1 MPDPTI
7 PKADWLAYG
16 IFGTALFLVLKLHL
30 LPALLSGLL
39 VYALVMLLVP
49 VLRVP
54 SLGRDA
60 TRLLAVALIAIATIG
75 LVTGAGFGIVAFVRT
90 GSESLPKLAQS
101 MAAIIEGSRD
111 QLPPWALAY
120 LPADAEELRLFTVE
134 WLRTHADRF
143 GVAGA
148 GLGRAIAHIITGM
161 VAGALIAL
169 ETAVPKETPGTLSV
183 SLRARA
189 RALGLAFR
197 NVVFAQ
203 VWISAFNTLLTAI
216 YLAVALPALGV
227 NLPFTKTL
235 IAITFLAGLMPILG
249 NLVSNT
255 AIFVV
260 SLSQSLGLAVASLA
274 YLVVIHKLE
283 YFLNA
288 RIIGGHIRAKAW
300 ELLIVMILMEASF
313 GLGGLIAAPIIY
325 AYVKD
330 ELRALRLI

>member
-1 MPDPTI
+1 MQTPTI
-7 PKADWLAYG
+7 PKADWLGYG
-16 IFGTALFLVLKLHL
+16 IFGGALFLVLKLHL

-49 VLRVP
+49 MLRVP
-54 SLGRDA
+54 TLGRDG
-60 TRLLAVALIAIATIG
+60 TRLLAVALIAIATIAI
-75 LVTGAGFGIVAFVRT
+75 VTGVGFGIVAFVRT
-90 GSESLPKLAQS
+90 GSEGLPKLAQS
-101 MAAIIEGSRD
+101 MAGIIEGSRD
-111 QLPPWALAY
+111 QLPAWALAY
-120 LPADAEELRLFTVE
+120 LPTDAEELRLFTVE
-134 WLRTHADRF
+134 WLRTHANSF

-148 GLGRAIAHIITGM
+148 GVGRGIAHIITGM

-169 ETAVPKETPGTLSV
+169 ETAVPKEAPGALSV

-189 RALGLAFR
+189 RRLGLAFR

-203 VWISAFNTLLTAI
+203 VWISAVNTALTAI
-216 YLAVALPALGV
+216 YLAVALPAMGV
-227 NLPFTKTL
+227 HLPFTKTL

-255 AIFVV
+255 VIFVV
-260 SLSQSLGLAVASLA
+260 SLSQTLGLAMASLA

-300 ELLIVMILMEASF
+300 ELLIAMIIMEAAF
-313 GLGGLIAAPIIY
+313 GIGGLVAAPIFY

-330 ELRALRLI
+330 ELRALRLV